1 MTPSRDVALE
11 GLVVSGLGE
20 GSSFTELEWARDAFR
35 EQLGFEPWPGTFNI
49 ELDNRRWAEA
59 LGEAGSG
66 IEILP
71 PEGFCA
77 ARCYRAV
84 LAGTLNGAVVLPDV
98 EGYPLNKIE
107 FLAPV
112 GVRQELGLSDGDKVE
127 ILVRL

>member
-1 MTPSRDVALE
+1 MTPSRHVALK
-11 GLVVSGLGE
+11 GRVVSGLGE
-20 GSSFTELEWARDAFR
+20 GSAFTELGWARDAFR

-49 ELDNRRWAEA
+49 ELDDRRWAEA

-66 IEILP
+66 IEISP

-84 LAGTLNGAVVLPDV
+84 LGGALSGAVVVPEV

-112 GVRQELGLSDGDKVE
+112 GVREELGLSDGDRVE
-127 ILVRL
+127 ILVTF